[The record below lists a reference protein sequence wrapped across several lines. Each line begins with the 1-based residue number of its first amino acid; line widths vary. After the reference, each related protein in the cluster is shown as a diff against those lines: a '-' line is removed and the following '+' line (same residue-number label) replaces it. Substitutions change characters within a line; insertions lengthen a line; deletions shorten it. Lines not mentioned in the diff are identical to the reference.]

1 MKNARSSRTSLT
13 SIRMG
18 ASNKVSLDFWWQE
31 YIPCTVTDT
40 HKTHPPGDSEQ
51 NRVASTPNSRLIE
64 ELPALLRGESS
75 EDATGRVPFVPDCR
89 NEHAVPDGMIALLRR
104 ADLFRR
110 FEFQNLSC

>member
-1 MKNARSSRTSLT
+1 
-13 SIRMG
+13 MG